1 MSKFVNQIKYLDFQ
15 DVLIEPISSKLNSR
29 NDVDLTKRISFQ
41 NRDIVFNGIP
51 IIAANMTTTGTFE
64 VYKVLSNF
72 KIMTAFH
79 KFYTLEDY
87 RKYIKDN
94 TDDETVAL
102 DPDYF
107 IVSCGISENDFTNLV
122 KILDNINCHYIL
134 IDVANGYIENFK
146 LFCKRVRAKYP
157 YKVIIA
163 GNVCTKDGVKDLIDI
178 GIDIIKIGIGGG
190 SACTTRIQT
199 GIGMPQMSCILECV
213 EFAKNYSKK
222 SYILSDGGITCPGN
236 LAKAFGAGADFVMSG
251 SMFAGHNESGGE
263 LIEENNKKYKVFYGM
278 SSTKAMEKYS
288 GGVAKYRS
296 SEGKAVKIAY
306 RGPVE
311 GTILDIQGGIRSC
324 MTYLGAKKIK
334 DIPKCATFVRVNRQL
349 NQIYNGK
356 EV

>member
-94 TDDETVAL
+94 TNDETVAL

-107 IVSCGISENDFTNLV
+107 IVSSGISENDFTNLV
-122 KILDNINCHYIL
+122 KILDNITCLYIL
-134 IDVANGYIENFK
+134 IDVANGYIEKFK
-146 LFCKRVRAKYP
+146 LFCKRVREKYP

-163 GNVCTKDGVKDLIDI
+163 GNVCTKEGVKELIDI

-199 GIGMPQMSCILECV
+199 GIGMPQLSCILECV

-236 LAKAFGAGADFVMSG
+236 LAKAFGSGADFVMI
-251 SMFAGHNESGGE
+251 GGE
-263 LIEENNKKYKVFYGM
+263 FSGHDENPGEIIDKPDGKKYKFFYGM
-278 SSTKAMEKYS
+278 SSKYAMSYNYTS
-288 GGVAKYRS
+288 NNNLDYRTT
-296 SEGKAVKIAY
+296 EGREIWIEYKGKLSNTV
-306 RGPVE
+306 
-311 GTILDIQGGIRSC
+311 QN
-324 MTYLGAKKIK
+324 YLGGLRSTCTYVNAKNLDVMCKNIK
-334 DIPKCATFVRVNRQL
+334 FYIVN
-349 NQIYNGK
+349 NQYNNHYVK
-356 EV
+356 